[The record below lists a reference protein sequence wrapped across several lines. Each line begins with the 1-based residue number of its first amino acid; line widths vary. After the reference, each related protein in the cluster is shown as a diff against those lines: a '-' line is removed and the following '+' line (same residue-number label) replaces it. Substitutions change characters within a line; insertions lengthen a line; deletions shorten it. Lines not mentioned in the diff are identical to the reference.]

1 MSFIEYTVTDRIAKI
16 TLNRPDKL
24 NAINRA
30 MREELFSVFADFAAR
45 EDAWVAVIT
54 GTGRAFSVG
63 HDLEEM
69 GGPSGDEA
77 PGTSIE
83 DLYVMQTRI
92 WKPIIAAINGYCLA
106 QGGGVALASDI
117 RIAADTAQFGWPQ
130 AKRGISS
137 ISGPSM
143 LANRIPLNYALE
155 FLLTGAFISAQE
167 AHRLHLVNKVVPLDA
182 LADTADE
189 YAQTIVQNAP
199 LATRGMKEAAV
210 RGQNLGL
217 EERVNLAS
225 NLFERVRASED
236 AEEGLRAFVEKRE
249 PEFRG
254 E

>member
-1 MSFIEYTVTDRIAKI
+1 MSFIDYTVTDKIAKI

-30 MREELFSVFADFAAR
+30 MREDLFRVFADFAAR
-45 EDAWVAVIT
+45 EDAWVAIVT

-63 HDLEEM
+63 HDLQEM
-69 GGPSGDEA
+69 GGPSGDEP

-83 DLYVMQTRI
+83 DLYVTQTRI
-92 WKPIIAAINGYCLA
+92 WKPIIAAINGFCLA
-106 QGGGVALASDI
+106 QGGGIALASDI
-117 RIAADTAQFGWPQ
+117 RIAAETAQFGWPQ

-155 FLLTGAFISAQE
+155 YLFTGQFISAAE
-167 AHRLHLVNKVVPLDA
+167 AHRLHLVNKVVPLEE

-189 YAQTIVQNAP
+189 YARAIVQNAP
-199 LATRGMKEAAV
+199 LATRGMKEASV
-210 RGQNLGL
+210 RGQNLDL
-217 EERVNLAS
+217 AERVNLAGE
-225 NLFERVRASED
+225 LFERVRGSAD
-236 AEEGLRAFVEKRE
+236 AAEGLRAFVEKRE
-249 PEFRG
+249 PEFKG

>member
-1 MSFIEYTVTDRIAKI
+1 MSFIEYTVTDKVAKI

-30 MREELFSVFADFAAR
+30 MREELFRVFADFEAR
-45 EDAWVAVIT
+45 EDAWVAIVT

-69 GGPSGDEA
+69 GGPSGDE
-77 PGTSIE
+77 PSGTSIE

-106 QGGGVALASDI
+106 QGGGIALASDI
-117 RIAADTAQFGWPQ
+117 RIAADSAQFGWPQ

-155 FLLTGAFISAQE
+155 FLLTGNFISAAE
-167 AHRLHLVNKVVPLDA
+167 AHRLHLVNKVVAPDA
-182 LADTADE
+182 LANTADE

-199 LATRGMKEAAV
+199 LATRGMKEASV

-225 NLFERVRASED
+225 QLFERVRGSAD

-249 PEFRG
+249 PDFKG

>member
-1 MSFIEYTVTDRIAKI
+1 
-16 TLNRPDKL
+16 
-24 NAINRA
+24 
-30 MREELFSVFADFAAR
+30 
-45 EDAWVAVIT
+45 
-54 GTGRAFSVG
+54 
-63 HDLEEM
+63 
-69 GGPSGDEA
+69 
-77 PGTSIE
+77 
-83 DLYVMQTRI
+83 MQTRI

-106 QGGGVALASDI
+106 QGGGIALASDI

-182 LADTADE
+182 LADTVDE

-225 NLFERVRASED
+225 NLFERVRASAD

>member
-1 MSFIEYTVTDRIAKI
+1 MSFIEYAVTGKVAKI

-30 MREELFSVFADFAAR
+30 MREELFRVFADFEAR
-45 EDAWVAVIT
+45 DDAWVAIIT

-69 GGPSGDEA
+69 GGPSGDEP

-106 QGGGVALASDI
+106 QGGGIALASDI
-117 RIAADTAQFGWPQ
+117 RIAADSAQFGWPQ

-155 FLLTGAFISAQE
+155 YLLTGEFISAQE
-167 AHRLHLVNKVVPLDA
+167 AHRLHLVNKIVPLESLA
-182 LADTADE
+182 ETADT
-189 YAQTIVQNAP
+189 YAQTIAQNAP
-199 LATRGMKEAAV
+199 LATRGMKEASV

-225 NLFERVRASED
+225 QLFEQVRGSKD

-249 PEFRG
+249 PVFKG

>member
-1 MSFIEYTVTDRIAKI
+1 MSFIEYTVTDKIAKI

-30 MREELFSVFADFAAR
+30 MREELFRVFADFAER
-45 EDAWVAVIT
+45 DGAWVAIIT

-69 GGPSGDEA
+69 GGPSGDEP

-83 DLYVMQTRI
+83 DPYVMQTRI

-106 QGGGVALASDI
+106 QGGGIALASDI
-117 RIAADTAQFGWPQ
+117 RIAADSAQFGWPQ

-155 FLLTGAFISAQE
+155 FLLTGEFISAQE

-182 LADTADE
+182 LAETADT

-199 LATRGMKEAAV
+199 LATRGMKEASV

-217 EERVNLAS
+217 EERVKLAGE
-225 NLFERVRASED
+225 NFERVRASAD
-236 AEEGLRAFVEKRE
+236 ADEGLRAFVEKRE
-249 PEFRG
+249 PVFKG

>member
-1 MSFIEYTVTDRIAKI
+1 MSFIEYTITDKIAKI

-30 MREELFSVFADFAAR
+30 MREDLFRVFADFAER
-45 EDAWVAVIT
+45 DDAWVAIIT

-69 GGPSGDEA
+69 GGPSGDEP

-83 DLYVMQTRI
+83 GLYVMQTRI

-106 QGGGVALASDI
+106 QGGGIALASDI
-117 RIAADTAQFGWPQ
+117 RIAADSAQFGWPQ

-155 FLLTGAFISAQE
+155 YLLTGEFISAQE
-167 AHRLHLVNKVVPLDA
+167 AHRLHLVNKVVPLET
-182 LADTADE
+182 LAETADE
-189 YAQTIVQNAP
+189 YARTIVQNAP
-199 LATRGMKEAAV
+199 LATRGMKEASV
-210 RGQNLGL
+210 RGQNLSL

-225 NLFERVRASED
+225 KNFERVRASAD
-236 AEEGLRAFVEKRE
+236 AAEGLRAFVEKRE
-249 PEFRG
+249 PVFKG

>member
-1 MSFIEYTVTDRIAKI
+1 MSFIDYTVTDKVARI

-30 MREELFSVFADFAAR
+30 MREELFSVFADFSAR
-45 EDAWVAVIT
+45 GDAWVAIIT
-54 GTGRAFSVG
+54 GAGRAFCVG

-92 WKPIIAAINGYCLA
+92 WKPIIAAVNGYCLA
-106 QGGGVALASDI
+106 QGGGIALASDI
-117 RIAADTAQFGWPQ
+117 RIAAETAQFGWPQ

-137 ISGPSM
+137 ISGPAM

-155 FLLTGAFISAQE
+155 YLLTGAFISAQE
-167 AHRLHLVNKVVPLDA
+167 AHRLHLVNKVAPLEA
-182 LADTADE
+182 LAETADA
-189 YAQTIVQNAP
+189 YAQAITQNAP

-225 NLFERVRASED
+225 RLFERVRGSAD
-236 AEEGLRAFVEKRE
+236 AAEGLRAFVEKRE
-249 PEFRG
+249 PEFKG